1 MSTKKDVHV
10 KLRLNVIT
18 AEVDENSK
26 ENQGQG
32 RVIQDVPR
40 VILDEVEWRRRLA
53 DAISVL
59 EDGYQISATVPHKVV
74 TNNASSIADTT
85 AELNGLVTTNNI
97 STTCGF
103 QYGTTKE
110 LDDTDAADE
119 SPAQAVA
126 NTAITFGLTGLTAET
141 KYYYRAYATV
151 GTVTVYGRILSFTTI
166 ATV

>member
-1 MSTKKDVHV
+1 MSTVKDVLV
-10 KLRLNVIT
+10 KARASIIAT
-18 AEVDENSK
+18 EVDENGK

-32 RVIQDVPR
+32 RVVIDMPR
-40 VILDEVEWRRRLA
+40 FIVDEVEWRNRLA

-59 EDGYQISATVPHKVV
+59 QDGYQISATVPHKAVS
-74 TNNASSIADTT
+74 NPASSIAATT

-103 QYGTTKE
+103 QYGITKE

-126 NTAITFGLTGLTAET
+126 NTAITFGLTGLTALT

-151 GTVTVYGRILSFTTI
+151 GTVTVYGRVLSFTTI
-166 ATV
+166 AAV